1 MNSTNLVHAITSF
14 QAGQLDESRLAC
26 LFYGDKRATQI
37 IRTNLLR
44 TGLPINEDF
53 ESEIRQRAVL
63 VVFEKLL
70 AKINKP
76 EGFYSL
82 WYATVQRVTLEHRS
96 ELYRH
101 DHFETPEDESFH
113 EDQYALELADEGLD
127 TENIVNSSMYE
138 KQFSRLLEGNGKLME
153 IVGMYPAE
161 SREKTV
167 LPIHDTMPLVES
179 QVGTSM
185 LSVHHNQRKDKHLS
199 NDQKELVQIRETL
212 DLTLK
217 DYAKELDIQQDRLAS
232 YVYGKTRGVPEWV
245 MENARTLLAS
255 GENDQKKLQGRFA
268 NKAMSEIVEGWK
280 KSLGADNEKLALLLD
295 VLPSSVDRWEKN
307 ETRPENRRLAEYDK
321 KIESVAVFLSKS

>member
-1 MNSTNLVHAITSF
+1 MSSTDLVQAITSF

-70 AKINKP
+70 TKINKP

-101 DHFETPEDESFH
+101 DHFETPEIESFH
-113 EDQYALELADEGLD
+113 EDQYALELAGEGFD

-138 KQFSRLLEGNGKLME
+138 KQFSRLLAGNEKIME
-153 IVGMYPAE
+153 IVGMYQSE
-161 SREKTV
+161 HRENTV
-167 LPIHDTMPLVES
+167 LPLHDTMPLVES

-185 LSVHHNQRKDKHLS
+185 LSVHHNQRKGKLLS
-199 NDQKELVQIRETL
+199 SDQKELVHIREVL

-217 DYAKELDIQQDRLAS
+217 DYAKELDIQQERLAS

-245 MENARTLLAS
+245 MDNARALLKA

-268 NKAMSEIVEGWK
+268 NKSMNEIVEDWK
-280 KSLGADNEKLALLLD
+280 KSLKANNEKLAAFFE
-295 VLPSSVDRWEKN
+295 VTVSTVERWERN
-307 ETRPENRRLAEYDK
+307 ETRPENSRLAEYDK
-321 KIESVAVFLSKS
+321 QVKRTAVLLS

>member
-1 MNSTNLVHAITSF
+1 MNSTDLVHAITSF
-14 QAGQLDESRLAC
+14 QAGQLNESRLAC

-70 AKINKP
+70 TKINKP

-101 DHFETPEDESFH
+101 DHFETLEEESYH

-127 TENIVNSSMYE
+127 TENIVNSSMFE
-138 KQFSRLLEGNGKLME
+138 KQFSQRLAGNEKLME
-153 IVGMYPAE
+153 IVGMYQAE
-161 SREKTV
+161 HRENTV
-167 LPIHDTMPLVES
+167 LPLHDTMPLVEY

-185 LSVHHNQRKDKHLS
+185 LSVHHNQKKDKHLS
-199 NDQKELVQIRETL
+199 DDQKELVQIRETL

-232 YVYGKTRGVPEWV
+232 YVYGKTRSVPDWV
-245 MENARTLLAS
+245 MDNARALLS
-255 GENDQKKLQGRFA
+255 TGEDDQKKLQGRFA
-268 NKAMSEIVEGWK
+268 NKSMNEIVDGWK
-280 KSLGADNEKLALLLD
+280 KSLNVDNEKLAAFFE
-295 VLPSSVDRWEKN
+295 VTVSTVERWEKN
-307 ETRPENRRLAEYDK
+307 ETRPENSRLAGYDK
-321 KIESVAVFLSKS
+321 QVKRTAALLS

>member
-1 MNSTNLVHAITSF
+1 MSSTDLVQAITSF
-14 QAGQLDESRLAC
+14 QAGRLDKSRLAC

-44 TGLPINEDF
+44 TGLPANEDY

-70 AKINKP
+70 PKINKP

-101 DHFETPEDESFH
+101 DHFETPEEESFH
-113 EDQYALELADEGLD
+113 EDQYALELASEGLD
-127 TENIVNSSMYE
+127 TENIVNSSMFE
-138 KQFSRLLEGNGKLME
+138 NQFSQLLDKNEKLME
-153 IVGMYPAE
+153 IVSMHQAE
-161 SREKTV
+161 HAGRTL
-167 LPIHDTMPLVES
+167 LPLHDTMPLVEN

-199 NDQKELVQIRETL
+199 DDQKELVHIRETL

-232 YVYGKTRGVPEWV
+232 YVYGKTRGVPDWV
-245 MENARTLLAS
+245 MENARALLTV
-255 GENDQKKLQGRFA
+255 GENDQKKLQSRFA
-268 NKAMSEIVEGWK
+268 NKSMNEIVDGWK
-280 KSLGADNEKLALLLD
+280 KSLNANNEKLAQLLD

-321 KIESVAVFLSKS
+321 KVSSVAVFLSKS